1 MKSLWA
7 NPPVRYALIVVL
19 LVLFG
24 WLVRQLLGVIFGSS
38 LLFTMLVVMLLVI
51 GVALLIRTYLRGS
64 NS

>member
-19 LVLFG
+19 LVLFS

-38 LLFTMLVVMLLVI
+38 LLFTMLVVVLLVI
-51 GVALLIRTYLRGS
+51 GVALLIRTFLRGT